1 MRPSPSARRGA
12 GPGSGSRRNTR
23 SGRCRSPPGGHAPA
37 AARTGVRPG
46 RRRRQAR
53 RARGTAAGCRW
64 RRSEAGAA
72 GPDPNKNPRG
82 RRRQQLSRRQLCGTG
97 QSDQCNDM
105 RTQKSRRTRRCP
117 AADQCGLRGDGRRAA
132 AAEAQSAADEAEA
145 EAADHKFLDAGSG
158 TAPPETPSSSE
169 NGGTPF
175 GVPCARND
183 SVALVPSATKM
194 NFSLIQ
200 PLKPWLGLL

>member
-1 MRPSPSARRGA
+1 
-12 GPGSGSRRNTR
+12 
-23 SGRCRSPPGGHAPA
+23 
-37 AARTGVRPG
+37 
-46 RRRRQAR
+46 
-53 RARGTAAGCRW
+53 
-64 RRSEAGAA
+64 
-72 GPDPNKNPRG
+72 
-82 RRRQQLSRRQLCGTG
+82 
-97 QSDQCNDM
+97 M
-105 RTQKSRRTRRCP
+105 RTQK
-117 AADQCGLRGDGRRAA
+117 GV
-132 AAEAQSAADEAEA
+132 
-145 EAADHKFLDAGSG
+145 LDAGSG